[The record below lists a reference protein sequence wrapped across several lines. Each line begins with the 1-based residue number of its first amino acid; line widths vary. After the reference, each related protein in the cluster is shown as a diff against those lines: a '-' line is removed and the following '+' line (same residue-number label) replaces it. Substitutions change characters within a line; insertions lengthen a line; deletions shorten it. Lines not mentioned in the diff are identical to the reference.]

1 MKYPISNIQYPISKN
16 GFTPTPV
23 RLLADGV
30 SSAKS
35 ERGFTIME
43 LIVVLAIMGII
54 LSLVTASIVSQRG
67 NRSLN
72 IAQNELA
79 TNIRKMQSYTLS
91 SRTLT
96 NGLPVQYYLVK
107 FNTATPDRYTL
118 QAIYNVTSSPILQDL
133 ETVKFPQG
141 VKFISTSPITI
152 NGAAIT
158 TGCALLA
165 FRLPFAKV
173 IMNDGCN
180 VNGWDPITD
189 DYKKIINFTLNF
201 AGSTARS
208 DSNMAINFSYLQNPL
223 IKIVTIKGLTGTIFT
238 Q

>member
-1 MKYPISNIQYPISKN
+1 MSNIKLQITKKQS
-16 GFTPTPV
+16 
-23 RLLADGV
+23 
-30 SSAKS
+30 
-35 ERGFTIME
+35 GFTIME

-54 LSLVTASIVSQRG
+54 LGLVTASLVSQRG

-72 IAQNELA
+72 ISQSELA

-91 SRTLT
+91 SRTLP
-96 NGLPVQYYLVK
+96 NGQAVQYYLVK

-118 QAIYNVTSSPILQDL
+118 QAIYNVTSSPVLYDL

-141 VKFISTSPITI
+141 VKFISANPITI
-152 NGAAIT
+152 NGTAIT

-165 FRLPFAKV
+165 FRLPYAKV

-180 VNGWDPITD
+180 VNGWDPETD
-189 DYKKIINFTLNF
+189 DYKKVINFTLNF
-201 AGSTARS
+201 AGSATLS
-208 DSNMAINFSYLQNPL
+208 DTNMVINFSYLQNPL
-223 IKIVTIKGLTGTIFT
+223 IKTITIKGLTGTIFT